1 MPVPRT
7 QPNPRISAP
16 RAFTALALFCACI
29 LPARAAKPPVP
40 TLSIPL
46 EDLGYQG
53 APAHYLLVGDSI
65 LTLHFV
71 DDTHLLATFTTR
83 GLLSRLPDAEETDND
98 QNVTAVLL
106 ELPTGKLLG
115 KTVWRERDR
124 GQYLWAIG
132 HGRFILRNRS
142 KLTLLDPLL
151 GLAAGESGKPF
162 EEQTFVE
169 LHRTI
174 GYIAVSPG
182 LISVESTATA
192 KPKPTPTSSSSSSST
207 GGLTRRTEPPPA
219 TSVQIN
225 FFRTIYEP
233 QPGKPDRLIIQSS
246 GVVLA
251 PNLIDIPATADGY
264 LDISKDANGYLFDFQ
279 GHGGKRLE
287 LSGFST
293 SCVPRPH
300 FISPTEF
307 IAFGCRGSEDR
318 QQMAAFNLHGDS
330 LWVNAF
336 PNHHLFPYLV
346 SAPAAGRFALSRT
359 VTLSSYVDPDNLV
372 PAELGPQEVSVHQS
386 WDGRTLF
393 KMPSTPFQRSGQNFD
408 LSPDGQTLAII
419 HDGKIQTYKL
429 PALSRK
435 DEDAIKLAATF
446 APERTDARISLG
458 GKPSHQN
465 GRPEEKAADES
476 PVTSK
481 PEAATNTVASQ
492 AVPASPAPAASQL
505 ASSPAQSQAASPTPP
520 SRNPTRPSM
529 AISTPPSAGPH
540 PPSTP
545 PNTLAKKAT
554 QNPPQTPLPSNHR
567 KQWIFLCFQSVIP
580 RRETF
585 CHPRPAKRKRPAPFG
600 AGLSSQHN
608 LLRSFLCENRRL
620 HPSIQPALIPARGV
634 LMQHAFLHALI
645 QDRRRR
651 AVNLHQFA
659 LIALRNR
666 LTQDAQR
673 SPQLA
678 LVRAILR
685 RLHNRLTRALQ
696 RRNMICHEIDSL
708 LYRPGRSGAK
718 CF

>member
-7 QPNPRISAP
+7 QPTPRIHNR
-16 RAFTALALFCACI
+16 RACAALALCCACI

-53 APAHYLLVGDSI
+53 VPARYLLLGDSI

-71 DDTHLLATFTTR
+71 DNTHLLATFTTR

-106 ELPTGKLLG
+106 ELPGGKVLAR
-115 KTVWRERDR
+115 TVWRERDR

-142 KLTLLDPLL
+142 KLTLLDPLHGL
-151 GLAAGESGKPF
+151 GDGESGKPF
-162 EEQTFVE
+162 EEQPFVE
-169 LHRTI
+169 LHRTV
-174 GYIAVSPG
+174 GYIAVTPG
-182 LISVESTATA
+182 LISVESTVPG
-192 KPKPTPTSSSSSSST
+192 KPKPTPASSSSSSST

-233 QPGKPDRLIIQSS
+233 QRGKPDRLTIQSS

-287 LSGFST
+287 LSGFPT

-300 FISPTEF
+300 FISSTEF
-307 IAFGCRGSEDR
+307 LAFGCRGSEDR

-330 LWVNAF
+330 PWVNAF

-359 VTLSSYVDPDNLV
+359 ITLSSYVDPDNLV
-372 PAELGPQEVSVHQS
+372 ADELGAQEVSVLQN

-393 KMPSTPFQRSGQNFD
+393 KLPSTPFQRSGQNFD

-429 PALSRK
+429 PPLSRK
-435 DEDAIKLAATF
+435 DEDAVKLAVTYL
-446 APERTDARISLG
+446 PEHSDARISLG
-458 GKPSHQN
+458 GKPVHRN
-465 GRPEEKAADES
+465 GRPEEKVADEA
-476 PVTSK
+476 PATSK
-481 PEAATNTVASQ
+481 PEAATDSVTSQ
-492 AVPASPAPAASQL
+492 TAPEPNPAPAPSNL
-505 ASSPAQSQAASPTPP
+505 AASPVPTQAA
-520 SRNPTRPSM
+520 PTRL
-529 AISTPPSAGPH
+529 AIQEPNQTVNGDQDPTQRRAPPTLYTPEHPRQKGDPKPSAD
-540 PPSTP
+540 S
-545 PNTLAKKAT
+545 A
-554 QNPPQTPLPSNHR
+554 PQ
-567 KQWIFLCFQSVIP
+567 
-580 RRETF
+580 
-585 CHPRPAKRKRPAPFG
+585 
-600 AGLSSQHN
+600 
-608 LLRSFLCENRRL
+608 
-620 HPSIQPALIPARGV
+620 
-634 LMQHAFLHALI
+634 
-645 QDRRRR
+645 
-651 AVNLHQFA
+651 
-659 LIALRNR
+659 
-666 LTQDAQR
+666 
-673 SPQLA
+673 
-678 LVRAILR
+678 
-685 RLHNRLTRALQ
+685 
-696 RRNMICHEIDSL
+696 
-708 LYRPGRSGAK
+708 
-718 CF
+718 

>member
-7 QPNPRISAP
+7 QPTPRISPP
-16 RAFTALALFCACI
+16 RACAALALCCACI

-53 APAHYLLVGDSI
+53 VPARYLLLGDSI

-71 DDTHLLATFTTR
+71 DNTHLLATFTTR

-106 ELPTGKLLG
+106 ELPSGKVLAR
-115 KTVWRERDR
+115 TVWRERDR

-142 KLTLLDPLL
+142 KLTLLDPLH
-151 GLAAGESGKPF
+151 GLADGESGKPF
-162 EEQTFVE
+162 EEQPFVE
-169 LHRTI
+169 LHRTV
-174 GYIAVSPG
+174 GYIAVTPG
-182 LISVESTATA
+182 LISVESTVPG
-192 KPKPTPTSSSSSSST
+192 KPKPTPASSSSSSST

-233 QPGKPDRLIIQSS
+233 QPGKPDRLTIQSS

-287 LSGFST
+287 LSGFPT

-300 FISPTEF
+300 FISSTEF
-307 IAFGCRGSEDR
+307 LAFGCRGSEDR

-330 LWVNAF
+330 PWVNAF

-359 VTLSSYVDPDNLV
+359 ITLSSYVDPDNLV
-372 PAELGPQEVSVHQS
+372 ADELGAQEVSVLQN

-393 KMPSTPFQRSGQNFD
+393 KLPSTPFQRSGQNFD

-429 PALSRK
+429 PPLSRK
-435 DEDAIKLAATF
+435 DEDAVKLAVTYL
-446 APERTDARISLG
+446 PEHSDARISLG
-458 GKPSHQN
+458 GKPVHRN
-465 GRPEEKAADES
+465 GRPEEKVADEA
-476 PVTSK
+476 PATSK
-481 PEAATNTVASQ
+481 PEAATDSVTSQ
-492 AVPASPAPAASQL
+492 TAPEPNPAPAPSNL
-505 ASSPAQSQAASPTPP
+505 AASPVPTQAA
-520 SRNPTRPSM
+520 PTRL
-529 AISTPPSAGPH
+529 AIQEPNQTVNGDQDPTQRRAPPTLYTPEHPRQKGDPKPSAD
-540 PPSTP
+540 S
-545 PNTLAKKAT
+545 A
-554 QNPPQTPLPSNHR
+554 PQ
-567 KQWIFLCFQSVIP
+567 
-580 RRETF
+580 
-585 CHPRPAKRKRPAPFG
+585 
-600 AGLSSQHN
+600 
-608 LLRSFLCENRRL
+608 
-620 HPSIQPALIPARGV
+620 
-634 LMQHAFLHALI
+634 
-645 QDRRRR
+645 
-651 AVNLHQFA
+651 
-659 LIALRNR
+659 
-666 LTQDAQR
+666 
-673 SPQLA
+673 
-678 LVRAILR
+678 
-685 RLHNRLTRALQ
+685 
-696 RRNMICHEIDSL
+696 
-708 LYRPGRSGAK
+708 
-718 CF
+718 